1 MQNILILLII
11 TLSASIMNL
20 VITPILIKLSH
31 KNRWFDIT
39 NDRKIHSG
47 NIPRIGGLGIFVSFI
62 ASVFIFLLICKIF
75 DVNLN
80 SVSKYR
86 HLALAF
92 GFLIITLM
100 GIADDFIGM
109 RAWHKFL
116 IQTAAALIVT
126 SGGFNFQTFYIPFA
140 GKSIELG
147 IFSHIVTVFWI
158 ISLCNALNLMDG
170 MDGLAGGIALIASF
184 FYGVIFYATGNY
196 TASGLS
202 FALMGAV
209 AGFLVFN
216 FPPAKIF
223 MGDSGSLFLGFSLAI
238 IPLINKTS
246 HVSSKIFF
254 MPLIILVI
262 PALDM
267 IAAILRRKR
276 RHLPISSPDREHIH
290 HKLIDFGL
298 SQKKI
303 LLVIYVFSIFA
314 GLSGLLYI
322 YIEYVWHDWGFII
335 FFLIWAL
342 YTALFIKLHYKNQD
356 RKKAASN

>member
-1 MQNILILLII
+1 
-11 TLSASIMNL
+11 MNL
-20 VITPILIKLSH
+20 VITPLLITLSH
-31 KNRWFDIT
+31 KKKWFDII
-39 NDRKIHSG
+39 NERKIHSG

-62 ASVFIFLLICKIF
+62 GAVFIFLLICKIF

-92 GFLIITLM
+92 GFLIVTLM

-126 SGGFNFQTFYIPFA
+126 SGGFNFQTLYIPFA

-147 IFSHIVTVFWI
+147 LFSHIITIFWI
-158 ISLCNALNLMDG
+158 ISLCNAVNLMDG

-184 FYGVIFYATGNY
+184 FYGIIFYLSGNY

-209 AGFLVFN
+209 SGFLVFN

-223 MGDSGSLFLGFSLAI
+223 MGDSGSLFLGFSLAV

-254 MPLIILVI
+254 MPLIILAI

-276 RHLPISSPDREHIH
+276 RNLPISSPDREHIH

-303 LLVIYVFSIFA
+303 LLVIYLFSVFA
-314 GLSGLLYI
+314 GLSGLFYI
-322 YIEYVWHDWGFII
+322 YIESLWHDWGFIV
-335 FFLIWAL
+335 FSLIWAL
-342 YTALFIKLHYKNQD
+342 YTTLFITLHYKNQK
-356 RKKAASN
+356 RKKAALK